1 MLKFFLG
8 VLLALVLVPTV
19 LWGFPGPWALTA
31 ILPAFIIAAT
41 IHHARAPRTETSG
54 PRALRPGVVVLGGLF
69 GLLFSAVSL
78 VFMWASTAPATV
90 QISRSIEIDAPPAD
104 IWKTVVDFPN
114 RATWSTWMADAD
126 PKGLYQ
132 GPVVGSTFTGTLA
145 LDRIQVPAELVITA
159 LENERRFAWNI
170 VPKGGAELQEILET
184 VTLEPSGERKTRVVY
199 SLAYEVPTTV
209 ARVGERIAVRG
220 SVERL
225 AESTVDRL
233 RMRVLGEL

>member
-8 VLLALVLVPTV
+8 ILLVLVLLPTV

-31 ILPAFIIAAT
+31 IVPAFIIAAT
-41 IHHARAPRTETSG
+41 LQHARAPRTETSG

-69 GLLFSAVSL
+69 GLVFGSISL
-78 VFMWASTAPATV
+78 MFMWASTAPSTV
-90 QISRSIEIDAPPAD
+90 QVARSVEIDAPPAD
-104 IWKTVVDFPN
+104 IWKVVVDFPN
-114 RATWSTWMADAD
+114 RETWSTWMADAD
-126 PKGLYQ
+126 PKGVYQ
-132 GPVVGSTFTGTLA
+132 GPVVGATFTGTLA
-145 LDRIQVPAELVITA
+145 LDRLQVPAELVITA
-159 LENERRFAWNI
+159 LESERRFAWNV
-170 VPKGGAELQEILET
+170 VPKGGAQLQDILET
-184 VTLEPSGERKTRVVY
+184 VALEPRGDRKTKVVY
-199 SLAYEVPTTV
+199 SLAYEVPSTL